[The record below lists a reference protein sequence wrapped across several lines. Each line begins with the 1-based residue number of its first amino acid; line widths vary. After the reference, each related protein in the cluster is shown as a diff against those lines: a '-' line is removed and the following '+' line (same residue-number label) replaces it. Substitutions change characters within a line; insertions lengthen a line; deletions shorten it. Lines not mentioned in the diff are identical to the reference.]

1 MRTIRAWEGGEFNT
15 KTTRMASA
23 VVKNA
28 GTLFPGKNAGK
39 RDRQQISRGGRG
51 LLNCRGG
58 GPLAL
63 LVARGSWRAG
73 KRGRQRISRGGRR
86 LNSRGRGCPRSWRRL
101 RSGNKLM
108 ALWAG
113 CLARHARLSPFVGV
127 GAGLTTGPVG
137 IGKDGGHGG
146 WLVLGVERWRCG
158 LQGDKNRKKRR

>member
-1 MRTIRAWEGGEFNT
+1 
-15 KTTRMASA
+15 MASA

-28 GTLFPGKNAGK
+28 GTLFPGARMPGNATG
-39 RDRQQISRGGRG
+39 SRSVEVAAVSSIA
-51 LLNCRGG
+51 GG
-58 GPLAL
+58 GPPLAL

-101 RSGNKLM
+101 RLGNKLM

-127 GAGLTTGPVG
+127 GAGLITGPVG